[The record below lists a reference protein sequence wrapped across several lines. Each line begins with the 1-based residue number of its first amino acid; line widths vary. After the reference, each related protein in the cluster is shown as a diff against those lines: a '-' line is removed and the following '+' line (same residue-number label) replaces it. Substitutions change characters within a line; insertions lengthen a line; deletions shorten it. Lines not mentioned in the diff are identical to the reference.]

1 VSAERLI
8 LEDGPVYTPE
18 QVSANGWLDA
28 SPGALRKAVARKQI
42 ECTRF
47 QGRIY
52 FTRANILAIQAAGF
66 QPAKADER
74 AYSTAPRRPRRTPTA
89 ETSQGV
95 SVLRPRPE
103 ARRRRR
109 AS

>member
-1 VSAERLI
+1 MI
-8 LEDGPVYTPE
+8 LEDGPLYPPE
-18 QVSANGWLDA
+18 QVSENGWLDA
-28 SPGALRKAVARKQI
+28 TPSALRRAVSRKQI

-74 AYSTAPRRPRRTPTA
+74 AYPAEPRRTRRTPVGDSPQAVT
-89 ETSQGV
+89 
-95 SVLRPRPE
+95 VLRPRPE
-103 ARRRRR
+103 ARRRRK

>member
-1 VSAERLI
+1 MI
-8 LEDGPVYTPE
+8 LEDGPLYTPE
-18 QVSANGWLDA
+18 EVSEERWLDA
-28 SPGALRKAVARKQI
+28 SPGALRKAVGRGQL

-66 QPAKADER
+66 QPAGADEPARLTTARR
-74 AYSTAPRRPRRTPTA
+74 ARRTPVA
-89 ETSQGV
+89 EVQPGV
-95 SVLRPRPE
+95 AQLRPRPE
-103 ARRRRR
+103 ARRRRK